1 MATRLNDNTKTTR
14 DSNNNNIENEF
25 DMEITQLTPSFIK
38 DQIEAESNKITEE
51 IKELESKESEENNE
65 ESGSETDDDSPNFR
79 DKDKELKESIKSQL
93 SPESQNVINM
103 NDDEFNAIIEQLKK
117 RGLSNDKGIEL
128 QKIRNI
134 THGRNGINR

>member
-1 MATRLNDNTKTTR
+1 MKNKFSRLLSTLLATFIMVTSMNTGTI
-14 DSNNNNIENEF
+14 SVF
-25 DMEITQLTPSFIK
+25 
-38 DQIEAESNKITEE
+38 A
-51 IKELESKESEENNE
+51 EENNE

-103 NDDEFNAIIEQLKK
+103 NDDEFNTIIEQLKK